1 MDIWQITRF
10 TLLTALAATALMV
23 PPGLLLAWLLARRRF
38 RGRVLVE
45 TFVSLPLVMPPVAT
59 GLILLLLFS
68 PRGPIGSVAR
78 PVGIDVVFTWRAVV
92 LAMTVMGLPLFVRTV
107 RAGFEQVDQRYE
119 AIAATLGAPPLRVF
133 FSITLP
139 LAFPALAAGAVLGFA
154 RAIGE
159 FGATIMIAGSIPGVT
174 RTLPV
179 AIYTFTE
186 IGRDRDAAV
195 LLAVS
200 AGIAF
205 AALWVSNYLTSR
217 ARAPRVIALDFRL
230 EQGSFTLD
238 VHQRLEAR
246 VTVLFGPSGSGKTT
260 MLDAIAGLRT
270 PVRGVDRAQRPDA
283 STAPAAASTCR
294 LTSGT
299 SAMSRR
305 TSRSSRTSTSAETS
319 PTASGPG
326 SGCRSTRSRRSSK
339 WAGCSIAGVSMLSGG
354 ERQRVA
360 LARALMSAPDV
371 LLLDEPLA
379 AVDLELRRRILPYLE
394 RVRDEL
400 AVPILYVTHDRDEAR
415 RFADR
420 VVVFDRGVVVEAGAP
435 GDVLK

>member
-10 TLLTALAATALMV
+10 TLVTAVAATALMV

-38 RGRVLVE
+38 RGRLLVE

-68 PRGPIGSVAR
+68 PRGPIGGVLAA
-78 PVGIDVVFTWRAVV
+78 VGIDVVFTWRAVV

-119 AIAATLGAPPLRVF
+119 AIAGTLGASPLRVF

-205 AALWVSNYLTSR
+205 VALWISNYLTV
-217 ARAPRVIALDFRL
+217 ARGAPRVIALDFRL
-230 EQGSFTLD
+230 EQGSFVLE
-238 VHQRLEAR
+238 VHERLEGR

-260 MLDAIAGLRT
+260 ILDAIAGLRT
-270 PVRGVDRAQRPDA
+270 PARGSIAVNGRTLFNAAERINLPSHRRHVGYVSQDIALFPHLERPPQRDLR
-283 STAPAAASTCR
+283 PAAGPEAVAR
-294 LTSGT
+294 
-299 SAMSRR
+299 ARWR
-305 TSRSSRTSTSAETS
+305 RSSR
-319 PTASGPG
+319 
-326 SGCRSTRSRRSSK
+326 
-339 WAGCSIAGVSMLSGG
+339 WAHCSIAACRCCQEGSG
-354 ERQRVA
+354 
-360 LARALMSAPDV
+360 SAS
-371 LLLDEPLA
+371 
-379 AVDLELRRRILPYLE
+379 RW
-394 RVRDEL
+394 
-400 AVPILYVTHDRDEAR
+400 
-415 RFADR
+415 
-420 VVVFDRGVVVEAGAP
+420 P
-435 GDVLK
+435 GR